1 MSTKT
6 MPTCVLSLHS
16 HSIQSFC
23 HIHNLYKFAEKKSN
37 RLFVE
42 SISNFIDTLSGY
54 VWGWPMIAL
63 LLGTHIFLTI
73 KLKFPQRKILTALRL
88 SLKKDDGS
96 TGDVS
101 QFGAL
106 ATSLAATIGTGNIIG
121 VATAV
126 SLGGPGAVFWCFLTG
141 IFGIATKYGEGLLA
155 MKYRVK
161 TENGEI
167 LGGPM
172 YALEKGL
179 GMKKLAILF
188 CVFTSLAA
196 FGIGNAVQS
205 KAISDNITQYC
216 TFIDPSTCRMIIGF
230 IIAGLVTIVI
240 FGGVKKITKICSCL
254 VPIMALFYV
263 LGCIYILLVN
273 HSYLWEALC
282 WICSDAFSFK
292 AGVGGAAGVAIMTTM
307 RYGIARG
314 LFSNEAGLGSAPI
327 IAAAAK
333 SKNPVRQAL
342 VLSSGVFWDSVVICT
357 LTGLVIVSSIL
368 AYDSID
374 IKSTG
379 VLTQLAF
386 GKIPYVGMP
395 ILTIGIVTFAFST
408 ILGWCYCGEKSVEY
422 LGGKRMIRPY
432 RIVWIFVSFIG
443 STLGLSLVWNIS
455 DIMNAFMA
463 IPNLISV
470 LLLSKVIVKDTKHYL
485 WDGNLEEEEMNEF
498 DVRKK
503 SFLGDI

>member
-1 MSTKT
+1 
-6 MPTCVLSLHS
+6 
-16 HSIQSFC
+16 
-23 HIHNLYKFAEKKSN
+23 
-37 RLFVE
+37 
-42 SISNFIDTLSGY
+42 
-54 VWGWPMIAL
+54 
-63 LLGTHIFLTI
+63 
-73 KLKFPQRKILTALRL
+73 
-88 SLKKDDGS
+88 
-96 TGDVS
+96 
-101 QFGAL
+101 
-106 ATSLAATIGTGNIIG
+106 
-121 VATAV
+121 
-126 SLGGPGAVFWCFLTG
+126 
-141 IFGIATKYGEGLLA
+141 

-161 TENGEI
+161 TANGEI

-179 GMKKLAILF
+179 GMKKLATLF

-230 IIAGLVTIVI
+230 IIAGLVTVVI

-254 VPIMALFYV
+254 VPVMALFYI
-263 LGCIYILLVN
+263 LGCVYILFVN
-273 HSYLWEALC
+273 HSFLWEALC
-282 WICSDAFSFK
+282 WICGDAFSLK

-333 SKNPVRQAL
+333 SKNPVRQAM

-368 AYDSID
+368 AYDTID

-379 VLTQLAF
+379 ILTQLAF
-386 GKIPYVGMP
+386 GQIPYVGTP

-408 ILGWCYCGEKSVEY
+408 ILGWCYCGEKAVEY
-422 LGGKRMIRPY
+422 LGGKRMIKPY
-432 RIVWIFVSFIG
+432 RIAWIVVSFIG
-443 STLGLSLVWNIS
+443 SCLGLSLVWNIS
-455 DIMNAFMA
+455 DIMNALMA
-463 IPNLISV
+463 VPNLISV
-470 LLLSKVIVKDTKHYL
+470 LLLSAVIRKETDHYL
-485 WDGNLEEEEMNEF
+485 WNGHLDEEGEENSGE
-498 DVRKK
+498 
-503 SFLGDI
+503 